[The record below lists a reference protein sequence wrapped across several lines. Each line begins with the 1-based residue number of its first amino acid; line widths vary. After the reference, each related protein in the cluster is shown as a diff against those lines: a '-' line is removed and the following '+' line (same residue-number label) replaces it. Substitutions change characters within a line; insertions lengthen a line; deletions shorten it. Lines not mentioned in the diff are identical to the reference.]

1 MTDCAILSI
10 GTTHPWN
17 VAGTGRD
24 AQVAA
29 DHRARALTVIT
40 GVTAQDAG
48 GIREKFAIPTPLVRA
63 QLQSVSAAQYGA
75 IRIGAVF
82 AEENVREIARFLGTR
97 GGVPA
102 VVDPVFGATLGGA
115 FASDATY
122 ETFVHE
128 LLPQQ
133 IILTPNIP
141 EAQRFLGRPIA
152 TVEDMC
158 VAARALLQLGPQAV
172 LLKGGHLAGDPVD
185 ILLTRERE
193 KRYSGARLPGT
204 MRGTGCTLAAALACE
219 LANGKELFAAVESAR
234 SYVRNKIT
242 AESP

>member
-1 MTDCAILSI
+1 MNESTILCI

-29 DHRARALTVIT
+29 DHHVRALTVIT
-40 GVTAQDAG
+40 GITAQDAG
-48 GIREKFAIPTPLVRA
+48 GIREKFAIPAPLVRA
-63 QLQSVSAAQYGA
+63 QLQSVSAARYGVM
-75 IRIGAVF
+75 RIGAVF

-97 GGVPA
+97 LSVPA

-122 ETFVHE
+122 ETFVRE
-128 LLPQQ
+128 ILPQRV
-133 IILTPNIP
+133 ILTPNIP
-141 EAQRFLGRPIA
+141 EAERFLARSIA
-152 TVEDMC
+152 TVDDMRD
-158 VAARALLQLGPQAV
+158 AAHALLQLGPQAV
-172 LLKGGHLAGDPVD
+172 LLKGGHLPGAPVD

-193 KRYSGARLPGT
+193 ERFTDARLPGT

-234 SYVRNKIT
+234 KYVRNEIT
-242 AESP
+242 NMSS